1 MLPPL
6 SRGDLDQKRKNGVL
20 VQGGTEVRGMRIE
33 VGRSRSLSPLLVLS
47 LVFTKNV
54 DAERRN
60 EEPLLTLFP
69 RTGPRSWTKD
79 EGRVFVLFSEDGGR

>member
-1 MLPPL
+1 
-6 SRGDLDQKRKNGVL
+6 
-20 VQGGTEVRGMRIE
+20 MRIE